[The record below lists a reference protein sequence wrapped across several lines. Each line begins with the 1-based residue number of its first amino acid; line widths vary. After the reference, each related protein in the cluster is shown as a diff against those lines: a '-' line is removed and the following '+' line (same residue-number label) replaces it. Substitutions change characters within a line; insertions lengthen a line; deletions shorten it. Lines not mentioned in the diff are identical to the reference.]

1 MSTIFS
7 NSVAFIDMEQ
17 EFWTGVLIKHGTR
30 LCQRICTSI
39 WHIHT
44 IRHKNPTY
52 SVASATTG
60 ADSVFMQSTM
70 QRSYWLFKTCGS
82 PLAKGQRKV
91 MCSNLNVT
99 SMMRWYFETSPTQ
112 WLKILT
118 FYIGW
123 MVEIVE
129 WLMVENSSFLFWL
142 NGWNGWYGWMVN
154 GWKF

>member
-1 MSTIFS
+1 MDRC
-7 NSVAFIDMEQ
+7 IDKAWYQ
-17 EFWTGVLIKHGTR
+17 IVPTY
-30 LCQRICTSI
+30 CICTSI

-44 IRHKNPTY
+44 IVN
-52 SVASATTG
+52 SAQKPYIFCCICYNRG
-60 ADSVFMQSTM
+60 GLGFYAELNIIFGTM
-70 QRSYWLFKTCGS
+70 QRSYWLFKTYGS

-142 NGWNGWYGWMVN
+142 NGWYGWMVN